1 MGIIKVIK
9 SDAIVNIEIGT
20 GFLQKLQKVYFYMIQ
35 QLTPEQIEMY
45 NKCAEGNLEFPDEIM
60 DYVMTMTV
68 LIKEIEEKANSLGLV
83 TDQEIPDDTRFTQP
97 GD

>member
-1 MGIIKVIK
+1 MGTIKVIK
-9 SDAIVNIEIGT
+9 SDAVIGIEIGT
-20 GFLQKLQKVYFYMIQ
+20 GFLQKLQKVYFSLIQ

-45 NKCAEGNLEFPDEIM
+45 NKCAESNTEFPDEIM

-68 LIKEIEEKANSLGLV
+68 LIKEIEQRAEQQGL
-83 TDQEIPDDTRFTQP
+83 TLDQEVPDEEANQQ